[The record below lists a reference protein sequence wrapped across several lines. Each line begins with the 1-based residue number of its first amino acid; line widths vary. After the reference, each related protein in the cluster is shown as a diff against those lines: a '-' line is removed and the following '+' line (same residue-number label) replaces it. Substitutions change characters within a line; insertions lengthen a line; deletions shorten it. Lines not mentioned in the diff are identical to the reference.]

1 MLGIWILQIN
11 HPKDLYFEKK
21 YYFCSRMA
29 RECIVTGKKPRVGNN
44 VSHANNR
51 TKRRFDINL
60 QRKKFYIPETGE
72 WITLRLTA
80 RAIKTISKKGISEV
94 LKELKKQGYELV

>member
-1 MLGIWILQIN
+1 
-11 HPKDLYFEKK
+11 
-21 YYFCSRMA
+21 MA
-29 RECIVTGKKPRVGNN
+29 RECVITGKKPRVGNN
-44 VSHANNR
+44 VSHANNK

-60 QRKKFYIPETGE
+60 QTKKFYIPETGE

-94 LKELKKQGYELV
+94 LKDLKKKGYELI

>member
-1 MLGIWILQIN
+1 M
-11 HPKDLYFEKK
+11 
-21 YYFCSRMA
+21 S
-29 RECIVTGKKPRVGNN
+29 RECIITGKKPRVGYN
-44 VSHANNR
+44 VSHSNNK

-60 QRKKFYIPETGE
+60 QTKKFFIPETGE

-94 LKELKKQGYELV
+94 LKDLKKQGYELI

>member
-1 MLGIWILQIN
+1 
-11 HPKDLYFEKK
+11 
-21 YYFCSRMA
+21 MA